1 MAFPSIFSTYFDVS
15 LLEIGTSSIFLVLFN
30 LKVAMASTLV
40 IRDLLRTLLKQNTA
54 LLFTF
59 RLCGCWLAWHFI
71 FLQCI
76 QAYMPYESSEDP
88 LHPLDNKKQFMFAMF
103 ACHWLDS
110 IHNFFLYMWL
120 EVHGNLPVMTL
131 TLFVVMMSIIIPRR
145 KRGSFCGRR
154 IYVQQIRNC
163 TALNQAM
170 YPCIHSWWQ
179 GRCWSWFTF
188 SHTWH

>member
-30 LKVAMASTLV
+30 LKVAMHRPWSFEIYCGLYSSR
-40 IRDLLRTLLKQNTA
+40 ILLYFSLSV
-54 LLFTF
+54 
-59 RLCGCWLAWHFI
+59 CGAWHFI

-88 LHPLDNKKQFMFAMF
+88 LHPLDNKKQFIFARF

-110 IHNFFLYMWL
+110 IYNFLCMWL
-120 EVHGNLPVMTL
+120 EVHNNLPVMTL
-131 TLFVVMMSIIIPRR
+131 TLFVMMMSIIIPRR
-145 KRGSFCGRR
+145 RRGSFCGRR

-170 YPCIHSWWQ
+170 HSFMNA
-179 GRCWSWFTF
+179 RMMACWLFHRKF
-188 SHTWH
+188 MHFLA